1 MSDKRKLQQPD
12 RAAKEHDD
20 VLALLLKSAGARQA
34 PPPEDYERVL
44 DAATAAW
51 RVRLRKRQRRFAV
64 ALAAGVA
71 AVAATLISLLPSPQP
86 VMPAATVAVTDII
99 IGTTMIMPAGAPAWS
114 WLDNEHPAELAPGT
128 RMRTGPG
135 ASAGLLLPDN
145 TSLRIRELTEVE
157 FSGDGRVLLSGGTV
171 YFDSRRP
178 DRSADDERQIV
189 IKTPDSTV
197 RHLGTQFEVSYQGTG
212 SRVRVR
218 EGRVL
223 VTTRLQEIDLAAGE
237 ELSITDD
244 DRAQRGRIAADH
256 HDWEWVQAVA
266 PAVYA
271 DDQPLSE
278 LLAWVARETGRQIYF
293 ARPELEDRAS
303 QTILHGSRQRLMP
316 MEALAVMLETTD
328 FSYMVTSGSEI
339 LIDAG
344 SP

>member
-1 MSDKRKLQQPD
+1 MSDKRKLEQPD
-12 RAAKEHDD
+12 PAAKEHDD
-20 VLALLLKSAGARQA
+20 VLALLLKTAGARQA
-34 PPPEDYERVL
+34 PPPEDYARVL

-51 RVRLRKRQRRFAV
+51 RTRLRKRQRRFTV

-71 AVAATLISLLPSPQP
+71 AVATILISLLPSPQP
-86 VMPAATVAVTDII
+86 VIPAATAAVTDIV

-114 WLDNEHPAELAPGT
+114 WLDKEHPAELAPGT

-135 ASAGLLLPDN
+135 ASVGLLLPDN
-145 TSLRIRELTEVE
+145 ASLRIRELTEIE

-171 YFDSRRP
+171 YFDSGRP
-178 DRSADDERQIV
+178 DRSAADVRQIV
-189 IKTPDSTV
+189 IVTPDSIV
-197 RHLGTQFEVSYQGTG
+197 RHLGTQFEVSHASTG
-212 SRVRVR
+212 SRIRVR

-223 VTTRLQEIDLAAGE
+223 VTTRLQELDLIAGE
-237 ELSITDD
+237 ELSISDN
-244 DRAQRGRIAADH
+244 DRAYRGRIAADDQ
-256 HDWEWVQAVA
+256 DWEWVQAVA
-266 PAVYA
+266 PAAYA

-328 FSYMVTSGSEI
+328 FNYMVTSGSEI